1 MPIGQDTSQVLSVMC
16 VAAEERKVYRLMVEC
31 LNGLNQ
37 MGGKCTQF
45 EKEAVAVERSDG
57 YYLLDTIWKLREVNR
72 QLNRMGN

>member
-1 MPIGQDTSQVLSVMC
+1 M
-16 VAAEERKVYRLMVEC
+16 EC